1 MQTTIDYLRRQLFR
15 TFHFVET
22 MAILAVTIL
31 AVGQASP
38 LIEAQSKTG
47 RQPTATTPPAGKQ
60 VGGLK
65 DAGVEIDFDNI
76 ARKITAAL
84 AGKTAGYGFA
94 VFHNGQLQKHG
105 AGGYAKRSPD
115 KMPGSE
121 TPFSEYSRIE
131 IASSTKTV
139 TAIAVLKALE
149 SKGKTDAEWIY
160 TYLPTTWNIPNS
172 VKELTFRDVLSHHSG
187 LKKVSDGTYDGV
199 RKSIE
204 AGVSPDYEEGAG
216 DYQNINYALCRVL
229 LPYIVASPQMKASE
243 GDPKAAAILT
253 ASTFAHFVRD
263 HVFKPAG
270 VSQLIQFQPWD
281 ESNNLDN
288 LALLYNYKATN
299 VAGMLPSIDPPEKAG
314 FGPGGLFINAV
325 ELAQIMSALENDKL
339 FALKTR
345 LMMKQHE
352 LGIFRY
358 KETAYWSHNGG
369 FGDSKGRGCS
379 TRLVLCP
386 NNIQVVILINSG
398 GNDCANTFNIVKDA
412 VDSSVSKP

>member
-1 MQTTIDYLRRQLFR
+1 MKTTIDYLRRQLFR
-15 TFHFVET
+15 TFHLVET
-22 MAILAVTIL
+22 IAILTVTIL

-38 LIEAQSKTG
+38 LIEAQTKTG

-60 VGGLK
+60 AGDLK
-65 DAGVEIDFDNI
+65 DVGVQIDFDNI

-84 AGKTAGYGFA
+84 AGKTAGFGFA

-105 AGGYAKRSPD
+105 GGGYGRRSPD
-115 KMPGSE
+115 KQPGKEMPF
-121 TPFSEYSRIE
+121 TAYSRIE

-139 TAIAVLKALE
+139 TAIAVLKGLE
-149 SKGKTDAEWIY
+149 SKGKTDAELIY
-160 TYLPTTWNIPNS
+160 KYVPSTWNVPAS
-172 VKELTFRDVLSHHSG
+172 VKELTFQDVLSHHSG

-204 AGVSPDYEEGAG
+204 AGVSPDYEEGKG

-229 LPYIVASPQMKASE
+229 LPYIVAAPQMKASE

-253 ASTFAHFVRD
+253 AQTFSHFVRD
-263 HVFKPAG
+263 NVFKPAG

-288 LALLYNYKATN
+288 LALLYNYKEPDL
-299 VAGMLPSIDPPEKAG
+299 AGMLPSIKPPEKAG
-314 FGPGGLFINAV
+314 FGPGGLCINAV
-325 ELAQIMSALENDKL
+325 ELAQIVSALENDKL
-339 FALKTR
+339 LALKTR

-358 KETAYWSHNGG
+358 KETAYYSHNGG
-369 FGDSKGRGCS
+369 FDDGKGRGCN
-379 TRLVLCP
+379 TRLVACP
-386 NNIQVVILINSG
+386 NNIQVVILINSA
-398 GNDCANTFNIVKDA
+398 GNACANTFDIVKDA
-412 VDSSVSKP
+412 VDASVSKP